1 MAWRGGPTGVEEQ
14 GMSTMGF
21 PRNLGDPVV
30 SARYPARGTAGRAN
44 APGLRWRRSATD
56 GSEARARTA
65 VPPSEGNEVRRD
77 GRQGV
82 GASYSTNEAGELTRQ
97 DPVEG
102 RGRRIADRLRGT
114 MPDIPRS
121 ETISTRQ
128 QTIATRAR
136 QAPELSFTSLNHY
149 IDLAWLVEAYRRTR
163 KDGAPGI
170 DGQTAAAYAEHLE
183 ENLRDLLDRAKSG
196 RYRAPAVKR
205 AYLPKG
211 DGSSMRPIGVPTF
224 EDKILQRAVT
234 MVLEPIYEQDFL
246 DCSYG
251 FRPGRSAHQAL
262 EAWRNQLMRF
272 GGGWV
277 IELDV
282 QRFFDTLDKAQLRT
296 FLRRRVRD
304 GVLLR
309 LIGKWLNAGVLEDG
323 AVWYPEAGTPQ
334 GGVASPLL
342 ANIFLHEVL
351 DVWFE
356 QDIKP
361 RLEGRAV
368 LIRFADDAV
377 LGFSREEDA
386 RRVLAVLPKR
396 FSKYGLS
403 LHPEK
408 TRLVDFRKPR
418 RSEPSDAWAPPRRR
432 SFDLLGFTHYWAKSR
447 RGFWVIKR
455 KTATDRLSRAITRIG
470 RWCRAHRHAPVGV
483 QHRELTLKLRGHYG
497 YYGITGNS
505 RMLAQFLQAVRRR
518 WHYWLNR
525 RSQKRRWNWERFTR
539 FLRARPLPLP
549 IAVHSTLRH
558 AANP

>member
-1 MAWRGGPTGVEEQ
+1 
-14 GMSTMGF
+14 
-21 PRNLGDPVV
+21 
-30 SARYPARGTAGRAN
+30 
-44 APGLRWRRSATD
+44 
-56 GSEARARTA
+56 
-65 VPPSEGNEVRRD
+65 
-77 GRQGV
+77 
-82 GASYSTNEAGELTRQ
+82 
-97 DPVEG
+97 
-102 RGRRIADRLRGT
+102 

-136 QAPELSFTSLNHY
+136 QAPDLSFTSLNHY
-149 IDLAWLVEAYRRTR
+149 IDLAWLHEAYRRTR
-163 KDGAPGI
+163 KDGAPGV

-196 RYRAPAVKR
+196 RYHAPAVKR

-211 DGSSMRPIGVPTF
+211 DGATPRPIGVPTF
-224 EDKILQRAVT
+224 EDKLLQRAVV

-262 EAWRNQLMRF
+262 EVWRDQLSSF

-296 FLRRRVRD
+296 FLQRRVRD

-323 AVWYPEAGTPQ
+323 AIWYPEAGTPQ

-361 RLEGRAV
+361 RLKGRAV
-368 LIRFADDAV
+368 LIRYADDAV
-377 LGFSREEDA
+377 LGFSQEEDA

-396 FSKYGLS
+396 FGKYGLR

-408 TRLVDFRKPR
+408 TRLIDFRKPR
-418 RSEPSDAWAPPRRR
+418 EAGPSDSSASPRRQ
-432 SFDLLGFTHYWAKSR
+432 SFELLGFTHYWARSR

-470 RWCRAHRHAPVGV
+470 QWCRDHRHLPLSD
-483 QHRELTLKLRGHYG
+483 QHRQLSLKLRGHYA
-497 YYGITGNS
+497 YYGITGNAW
-505 RMLAQFLQAVRRR
+505 MLARFLRAVQWR
-518 WHYWLNR
+518 WRYWLNR
-525 RSQKRRWNWERFTR
+525 RSQRRDWTWERFTR
-539 FLRARPLPLP
+539 LLRARPLPP
-549 IAVHSTLRH
+549 AIPVHSTWRY